1 MDTSADTGLLDLPLF
16 DRALIENSR
25 AENRPLYG
33 HVAGLLCD
41 YMRGVTAKTVA
52 RWTEHAAWYTA
63 KYGRPPPNPPPPVPR
78 QGPFGRREED
88 KTWAAFRRATVDWV
102 DGRSPIAPVPPPG
115 FGEAD
120 VRFPG
125 EDECRG
131 AGAPLSIALN
141 SALHPEAAWSVHG
154 ARRFGQVLALCSQ
167 HHHGFPAQGGTR
179 TAQDMDVDEAIH
191 RLLYHL
197 KENTFYYKKVYEKT
211 ENGAKIQRVRE
222 VMPTL
227 GLTLRRIG
235 ALLDCDAEAVFKRA
249 ARYEGHDEPRGP
261 RGLVDTGT
269 QTIMCTG
276 IDAFLDDHAERLA
289 ANLHQQPDDAVSLV
303 LRTAKHRGILPRFQ
317 APLFTLA
324 ADGAAKRRRV
334 VEAFVEAFPAD
345 RLQAACEEAFAT
357 LTPAARTRLLEM
369 LILKRPAQ
377 VHPLFER
384 WRETETAAKP
394 RAVMDTALDRWALG
408 DGGGPAR
415 PAPPE
420 DDAAPPPDDET
431 GYLALDGTRV
441 TLSPLPEEDPLPPL
455 EEAVL
460 DLIRQASAL
469 YNQYCDDHRQ
479 KHGRDPTAG
488 RIDEAAIENV
498 RRKAMGQPLIEHPTK
513 PEKTRSHDALF
524 KMWLHFRE
532 RRGYRWDRILD
543 HTRAFFEHPG
553 VHWRHLVRLASTD
566 TSRMELL
573 DAEDWEW
580 GELWRRIRAGLDIR
594 LVVLAVPGFLTPDHV
609 AWVLRSWRRRTLA
622 DLDHPLVWAGFLL
635 RLPDIRDALRGAE
648 RVVVRKRHTTD
659 RAAVRVAT
667 ALTMLE
673 AFPIT
678 PACMQPDLMRIALGP
693 ERAWRHRAQA
703 LLKDSRAATALIVET
718 LGDGQADMRVE
729 AAHWL
734 GRRGDASV
742 LPALEA
748 ALAKEKTP
756 AGRAALMQA
765 MRVLGG
771 DLGRWLAPAALTR
784 EAETALKTLRLDA
797 VHWLLPALPG
807 DLAWRDGTPLPESVL
822 QYWIALAVK
831 LKSPGG
837 NPLFDLWLDQVRP
850 EDAARLGLTI
860 FRQWTARDLSP
871 KGEVIARADIAAMDP
886 RDVRRRSLPHFPS
899 WDAYRG
905 SSPAEQGEALAKAM
919 AADPIGAA
927 DSKGVLGLCARAPGR
942 DIAVLAR
949 AYLKKHGERAN
960 QAKAVLEAVAAI
972 PDPVTIQVIVG
983 AADRLPQKSVRAR
996 AGELVEDIAGRQGW
1010 TAEELADRTLP
1021 TAGFDASGQQALDCG
1036 TGRTYVLRLDDDAA
1050 VQVLNPE
1057 GKAVKALPA
1066 PSGDETEQAKGKAA
1080 RSALTAIRKEVK
1092 QTADQVSHRLFG
1104 ALCQDRMWPWDLWGD
1119 VLNAHPIAGRLC
1131 RRLVWV
1137 GMDAAGHPVAA
1148 FRPLA
1153 DGTLTDVEDRE
1164 VDPQGFSG
1172 VRLAH
1177 PGVLSAEQVA
1187 AWSYHLRD
1195 YDVTPLF
1202 DQFPP
1207 VVALSEADR
1216 AATALQDRRGW
1227 LIDTFTLRAQAK
1239 RRGYERGPIGD
1250 GGGFETYVKRF
1261 PGAGLV
1267 ADLTFSGSQ
1276 VPEEKQTCALLGLT
1290 VRRAADDG
1298 HGRPLRLGEVPPTL
1312 LATLRV
1318 DFIAIGDAGLGFADD
1333 YETYGP

>member
-1 MDTSADTGLLDLPLF
+1 MTITQTDRDLLDLPLF
-16 DRALIENSR
+16 DRALIEKSR

-33 HVAGLLCD
+33 HVAGLFCD
-41 YMRGVTAKTVA
+41 YLARLAKEQPPKGAPARPGPTA
-52 RWTEHAAWYTA
+52 
-63 KYGRPPPNPPPPVPR
+63 PPPKPGLSAR
-78 QGPFGRREED
+78 MGAACGRKAPD
-88 KTWAAFRRATVDWV
+88 DAWQTFRDGIVRWV
-102 DGRSPIAPVPPPG
+102 DGRTDTAPDTPGDFSTSGYKLGSVDHERACFGDTLPLTRGLASALHPDAAWNSGQANRLGKLLYMGFEGPRGPRIGPPG
-115 FGEAD
+115 RITQCSD
-120 VRFPG
+120 
-125 EDECRG
+125 EDALIGLCRG
-131 AGAPLSIALN
+131 AGAAIRNDGFTQGHERLS
-141 SALHPEAAWSVHG
+141 AA
-154 ARRFGQVLALCSQ
+154 
-167 HHHGFPAQGGTR
+167 
-179 TAQDMDVDEAIH
+179 
-191 RLLYHL
+191 
-197 KENTFYYKKVYEKT
+197 
-211 ENGAKIQRVRE
+211 
-222 VMPTL
+222 MPSL
-227 GLTLRRIG
+227 GLTLDRLGEVLGGDAMQLFRRMFRLFDPNVPSGARTVWYDIG
-235 ALLDCDAEAVFKRA
+235 ITWDITGFPVFLERNAGRISDELRSQPEEPLGRVLQAAAHFQVLPAYRSLLMGA
-249 ARYEGHDEPRGP
+249 
-261 RGLVDTGT
+261 
-269 QTIMCTG
+269 
-276 IDAFLDDHAERLA
+276 
-289 ANLHQQPDDAVSLV
+289 
-303 LRTAKHRGILPRFQ
+303 
-317 APLFTLA
+317 A
-324 ADGAAKRRRV
+324 ADASVKRRRAV
-334 VEAFVEAFPAD
+334 VSPLKAYPTEDLEAAVT
-345 RLQAACEEAFAT
+345 AALET
-357 LTPAARTRLLEM
+357 LTPAARARLLET
-369 LILKRPAQ
+369 LALRRPAE
-377 VHPLFER
+377 VRPLFEH
-384 WRETETAAKP
+384 WREIETAAKP
-394 RAVMDTALDRWALG
+394 KAVLERILARWALG
-408 DGGGPAR
+408 EGDGRVGQ
-415 PAPPE
+415 APPE
-420 DDAAPPPDDET
+420 DDAAPPREDDLT
-431 GYLALDGTRV
+431 GYLAVDGTRV
-441 TLSPLPEEDPLPPL
+441 TLPPLPPEDPCPPL
-455 EEAVL
+455 EDAAL

-469 YNQYCDDHRQ
+469 YNQYCDEYRQ
-479 KHGRDPTAG
+479 KHDHDPTAG

-524 KMWLHFRE
+524 KVWLHFRE

-543 HTRAFFEHPG
+543 HTRAFCEHPG

-566 TSRMELL
+566 TSHMELL
-573 DAEDWEW
+573 EAEDWEW
-580 GELWRRIRAGLDIR
+580 GELWRRIRAGLDVR
-594 LVVLAVPGFLTPDHV
+594 LVALAVPGFLTPEHV
-609 AWVLRSWRRRTLA
+609 GWVLRPWRPRTLA
-622 DLDHPLVWAGFLL
+622 DLDHPLVWAGFML
-635 RLPDIRDALRGAE
+635 RLPDIRDALRTAD
-648 RVVVRKRHTTD
+648 RAMVRKRHRTD
-659 RAAVRVAT
+659 NAAQSVAT

-673 AFPIT
+673 AFPKT

-703 LLKDSRAATALIVET
+703 LLKDSRAATALIVEA

-797 VHWLLPALPG
+797 VHWLLPELPG

-822 QYWIALAVK
+822 QYWVALAVK
-831 LKSPGG
+831 LKAPGG
-837 NPLFDLWLDQVRP
+837 NPLFDLWLDQMRP

-871 KGEVIARADIAAMDP
+871 KGEVIARADVAAMDP

-905 SSPAEQGEALAKAM
+905 SSPAEQGEALAKAL

-972 PDPVTIQVIVG
+972 PDPATIQVIVG

-1036 TGRTYVLRLDDDAA
+1036 NGRTYGLRLDDDAA

-1066 PSGDETEQAKGKAA
+1066 PAGDEAEQAKGKAA

-1104 ALCQDRMWPWDLWGD
+1104 ALCQDRMWPWDLWAD

-1153 DGTLTDVEDRE
+1153 DGTLTDVQDQQ
-1164 VDPQGFSG
+1164 VDPQGFAS

-1177 PGVLSAEQVA
+1177 AGGLSAEQVT
-1187 AWSYHLRD
+1187 AWMAHLRD
-1195 YDVTPLF
+1195 YDVAPLF

-1207 VVALSEADR
+1207 AVALSEADR

-1239 RRGYERGPIGD
+1239 RHGYERGPIGD
-1250 GGGFETYVKRF
+1250 GGGFETYVKRV

-1276 VPEEKQTCALLGLT
+1276 VPEERQTCALLGLT
-1290 VRRAADDG
+1290 VRRADDDG
-1298 HGRPLRLGEVPPTL
+1298 HGRPVRLGDVPPAL
-1312 LATLRV
+1312 LATLRA
-1318 DFIAIGDAGLGFADD
+1318 DFIAIGDAGSGFAEDF
-1333 YETYGP
+1333 ETYER